1 MTTVEKIDVA
11 DDPNARTPDWENYD
25 EGEANPGESV
35 PVEYTAKG
43 TLDSK
48 IEEGRSIVLF
58 RSERNGTRTPGVL
71 TTSAVQSVEDHG
83 DFVIAETRNSIYKVT
98 FHDDS

>member
-11 DDPNARTPDWENYD
+11 KDPDAETPDWESHN

-43 TLDSK
+43 TLDSE
-48 IEEGRSIVLF
+48 IEEGRSIVVF
-58 RSERNGTRTPGVL
+58 RSERNGTRAAGVL

-83 DFVIAETRNSIYKVT
+83 DFIIAETQNSIYKIT
-98 FHDDS
+98 DE

>member
-1 MTTVEKIDVA
+1 MTIVEKIGVSN
-11 DDPNARTPDWENYD
+11 DPDAETPDWKSHN
-25 EGEANPGESV
+25 EGEANPGKSV

-43 TLDSK
+43 TLDSE

-58 RSERNGTRTPGVL
+58 RSERNGTQAAGVL

-83 DFVIAETRNSIYKVT
+83 DFIIAETQNSIYKIT
-98 FHDDS
+98 DE

>member
-11 DDPNARTPDWENYD
+11 NDPDAETPDWESHN

-43 TLDSK
+43 TLDSE
-48 IEEGRSIVLF
+48 IEKGRSIVLF
-58 RSERNGTRTPGVL
+58 RKERNETQAPGVL

-83 DFVIAETRNSIYKVT
+83 DFMIAETRNSIYKIT
-98 FHDDS
+98 DE

>member
-11 DDPNARTPDWENYD
+11 KDPDAETPDWESHN

-43 TLDSK
+43 TLDSE
-48 IEEGRSIVLF
+48 IEEGRSIVVF
-58 RSERNGTRTPGVL
+58 RSERNGTRAAGVL

-83 DFVIAETRNSIYKVT
+83 DFMIAETRNSIYKVT
-98 FHDDS
+98 SDDDS